1 MDTTSAVDDE
11 SATGAEEDLDA
22 TDLDKIAR
30 ALADKIARALA
41 HTHTLHPGGADMTN
55 QHARSPSPPPKLS
68 DMAKPESVPCPSDG
82 AEGLTQRDCS
92 LWATDGGWT
101 VRRDEIT

>member
-30 ALADKIARALA
+30 ALA
-41 HTHTLHPGGADMTN
+41 HTHTLDPGGADMTN

-68 DMAKPESVPCPSDG
+68 DMAEPESVPCPSDS